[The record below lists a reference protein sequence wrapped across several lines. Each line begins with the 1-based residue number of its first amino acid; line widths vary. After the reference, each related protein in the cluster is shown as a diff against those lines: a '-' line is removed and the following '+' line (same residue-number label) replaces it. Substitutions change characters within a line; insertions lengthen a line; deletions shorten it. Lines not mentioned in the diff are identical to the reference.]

1 MVEVVPPVVEVVE
14 VVEVDLEVDSPA
26 VEVEVVDRVEVEVE
40 GVDSDNMDSRCCY
53 LHNKPQRLYHL
64 SD

>member
-1 MVEVVPPVVEVVE
+1 MVEVVLPAEVEVEVEVEVV
-14 VVEVDLEVDSPA
+14 VDRVEV
-26 VEVEVVDRVEVEVE
+26 VEVEVVDRVEVVVEV
-40 GVDSDNMDSRCCY
+40 VDSDNMDSRCCY